1 MLFSFKVNKKKVVSA
16 NFKMFFHLYPSKDD
30 VQVICTK
37 NFFSTF

>member
-1 MLFSFKVNKKKVVSA
+1 
-16 NFKMFFHLYPSKDD
+16 MFFHLYPSKDD